1 LVRVD
6 LPIGFCKKYVEE
18 NKKRHK
24 PAPFKFFKGLT
35 TPTDHGFYGKK
46 RLDGKGFV

>member
-1 LVRVD
+1 LIEVTPLTFFAELIR
-6 LPIGFCKKYVEE
+6 
-18 NKKRHK
+18 RHK
-24 PAPFKFFKGLT
+24 PTPFAFSRGIT